1 MAIKINN
8 NTIINDNRGIVDI
21 NNNVG
26 IANSILTST
35 GTAIE
40 WKYLGDVG
48 GASKGF
54 TFFAAHTF

>member
-26 IANSILTST
+26 IAKSVLTSN

-40 WKYLGDVG
+40 WRFVGDVG
-48 GASKGF
+48 ASSKGF
-54 TFFAAHTF
+54 TLFAAHTF

>member
-8 NTIINDNRGIVDI
+8 TTIINDSRGILDV
-21 NNNVG
+21 NSNVG

-40 WKYLGDVG
+40 WKSIG
-48 GASKGF
+48 GAGGAGKGF
-54 TFFAAHTF
+54 VNFSAATV